1 VGLLEGVFYAFMALG
16 LNMVFGVVRMV
27 NIAHGDLIVL
37 GGYLALVMFSSAHL
51 SALAAFA
58 VAFPLFFALGVG
70 VYYLLVPKLEVS
82 SDPEMF
88 SFIAFFGLSMIIG
101 SAATLAFGH
110 NPTSLPFSA
119 LISGTFYVLGYGV
132 PKAFAVMAALSAV
145 MLGVTYYYLQMIN
158 AGDADSQHTMDRAVA
173 SLAHRHR

>member
-37 GGYLALVMFSSAHL
+37 GGYLAVVMFSSAHL
-51 SALAAFA
+51 SVLAAFA

-88 SFIAFFGLSMIIG
+88 SFIGLLWALHDHRVG
-101 SAATLAFGH
+101 CHAGVWL
-110 NPTSLPFSA
+110 LPD
-119 LISGTFYVLGYGV
+119 V
-132 PKAFAVMAALSAV
+132 AALLRAR
-145 MLGVTYYYLQMIN
+145 LRDLLR
-158 AGDADSQHTMDRAVA
+158 AGSRRA
-173 SLAHRHR
+173 